1 MYRILIADDEII
13 ERTVLER
20 KLRQNFQDRCIITQ
34 ATNGREVIAM
44 ARQEMP
50 DLMILDIEMPG
61 VSGLEA
67 AETVRSWKKPCS
79 IIFLTAFQEFD
90 YARKAVSVHALE
102 YLLKPCDDQE
112 LILSVE
118 EAIRIARERRR
129 DGISEADP
137 DAPMPVGRTEDE
149 NDGLHNTRAD
159 AVRNYIELHYAE
171 DLSVRVMAEHFGYSE
186 VYFCKLFKQ
195 HFGESFVSYL
205 TRYRIR
211 EAQRLLADESV
222 NIKDVGRTVGY
233 EDSNYFTKVF
243 RRIVNMSP
251 TEYRASCQ

>member
-1 MYRILIADDEII
+1 MYQILIADDEII

-20 KLRQNFQDRCIITQ
+20 KLRQNFQDRCVITQ
-34 ATNGREVIAM
+34 ATNGREVIAK
-44 ARQEMP
+44 AREEMP

-67 AETVRSWKKPCS
+67 AEEIRSWKKPCS

-102 YLLKPCDDQE
+102 YLLKPCDEQE

-118 EAIRIARERRR
+118 EALRIAEERKNL
-129 DGISEADP
+129 GGKGEEPVKEEPISPE
-137 DAPMPVGRTEDE
+137 EE
-149 NDGLHNTRAD
+149 IDGLRNSRAD

-171 DLSVRVMAEHFGYSE
+171 DLSVRVMAEHFCYSE

-205 TRYRIR
+205 THYRIR

-243 RRIVNMSP
+243 RRIVGMSP
-251 TEYRASCQ
+251 SEYRLSCQ